1 LDFKFSENDEQFRR
15 DIRRK
20 IADILPADIK
30 DRHRHVATFGSDADD
45 QRRWFRILD
54 EQGWSVPGWPVA
66 HGGPGWSPLQRFIFE
81 DEMYQADAPEF
92 NWMGTHMIGPVL
104 YTFGTEAQCER
115 FLPPIRRGEHLWAQ
129 GFSEPGAG
137 SDLAGLRTNARLE
150 GDKFILNGQKI
161 WTSGAFCSDWGIIL
175 CKTDSQSK
183 AQQSISFLVVDLKSP
198 GVTIRRI
205 QQLNM
210 EAHLCEVFLENVEV
224 PADQL
229 VGEMG
234 KGWTY
239 AKFLLDHERTTS
251 SFIFWNKRE
260 LRRAWELARE
270 LKQDGRP
277 LAEHPDW
284 AMRLA
289 KMEAELRIHEWS
301 VLRVLAEETAFCSLS
316 VAASVLKLRGA
327 ELQQSLTQLHADLMG
342 IRALREFD
350 AEAPERTAGEAWPE
364 GIPGRTSRVFMGRAA
379 TIYGGTMQIQKNILA
394 KLALGL

>member
-1 LDFKFSENDEQFRR
+1 LDFEFSENDVAFRK

-20 IADILPADIK
+20 LAEILPADVK
-30 DRHRHVATFGSDADD
+30 DRHRHIATFSSDDQD
-45 QRRWFRILD
+45 QRRSFRILD
-54 EQGWSVPGWPVA
+54 EQGWSVPGWPA
-66 HGGPGWSPLQRFIFE
+66 KHGGPEWSPLQRFIFE

-92 NWMGTHMIGPVL
+92 NWVGTHMVGPVL
-104 YTFGTEAQCER
+104 YTYGSEAQQAR
-115 FLPPIRRGEHLWAQ
+115 FLAPIRRGEHLWAQ

-137 SDLAGLRTNARLE
+137 SDLAGLRTNARLDGE
-150 GDKFILNGQKI
+150 RFILNGQKI
-161 WTSGAFCSDWGIIL
+161 WTSGAFFSDWGIIL
-175 CKTDSQSK
+175 CKTDTQGK
-183 AQQSISFLVVDLKSP
+183 PQQSISFLLVDLKSP

-205 QQLNM
+205 QHLNN
-210 EAHLCEVFLENVEV
+210 EGHLCEVFLENVEV

-251 SFIFWNKRE
+251 SFIFWTKRE
-260 LRRAWELARE
+260 LRRAWELALV

-277 LAEHPDW
+277 LAEHPEW

-289 KMEAELRIHEWS
+289 KMEAEVRIHEWS

-327 ELQQSLTQLHADLMG
+327 ELQQSLTQLHVDMLG

-350 AEAPERTAGEAWPE
+350 PEAPERTTGETWPE
-364 GIPGRTSRVFMGRAA
+364 VVPGRTSRAFMCRAA
-379 TIYGGTMQIQKNILA
+379 TIYGGTLQIQKNILA